1 MVKQSF
7 FSLALSFALLTGAV
21 VTAVGQTTNTMPT
34 QSSGSSTMSGSQTST
49 SGMGSMSG
57 SSMGMSTN
65 KDLAASAGLSP
76 AHSTL
81 LKALQATGLA
91 DQAKGTGPFTVFAP
105 TNDAFNKLPS
115 ATLAGLMKP
124 SMKKQLTNILAT
136 HVVPGN
142 VMAADLT
149 DGQTLKTVNGE
160 TLTVSKQGDTVMIK
174 DSKGGS
180 ATVTTPDI
188 KATNGVVHS
197 IDTVLMPSKM

>member
-1 MVKQSF
+1 MTTKSVFSLILS
-7 FSLALSFALLTGAV
+7 FSLATGAV
-21 VTAVGQTTNTMPT
+21 FTAVGQTTNTMPT
-34 QSSGSSTMSGSQTST
+34 QSSGSTTMSGST
-49 SGMGSMSG
+49 
-57 SSMGMSTN
+57 MGMSTG

-76 AHSTL
+76 EHTTL

-91 DQAKGTGPFTVFAP
+91 DQAKGAGPFTVFAP

-136 HVVPGN
+136 HVVSGS

-149 DGQTLKTVNGE
+149 DGQTIKTVNGE
-160 TLTVSKQGDTVMIK
+160 TLTVSKQGGMVMIK
-174 DSKGGS
+174 DGKGGS
-180 ATVTTPDI
+180 AMVTTPDI

-197 IDTVLMPSKM
+197 IDTVLMPMK

>member
-1 MVKQSF
+1 MG
-7 FSLALSFALLTGAV
+7 LSTG
-21 VTAVGQTTNTMPT
+21 
-34 QSSGSSTMSGSQTST
+34 
-49 SGMGSMSG
+49 
-57 SSMGMSTN
+57 

-76 AHSTL
+76 EHSTL

-91 DQAKGTGPFTVFAP
+91 DQAKGAGPFTVFAP
-105 TNDAFNKLPS
+105 TNNAFSKVPS
-115 ATLAGLMKP
+115 ATLTELMKP

-142 VMAADLT
+142 VLAADLT

-160 TLTVSKQGDTVMIK
+160 TLTVSKQNGTVIIK
-174 DSKGGS
+174 DGKGGS